1 MQRQTRNAMLI
12 LGGLSVTAG
21 LVAYWFATAYK
32 RVPPI
37 RAIGPN
43 RKDSDNAAALPPA
56 AAENISDPAVDVVGA
71 DEEDNAASRRL
82 VAQGRGVMPAGRFDS
97 LLSDG
102 FVLTDSSAQRFLSS
116 LPPNGRPYGPEFLKV
131 FSETKV
137 SPYLLAAIIKRE
149 TDFGKTA
156 ACGTKGPACTNS
168 IGMLG
173 LGQLN
178 PKYAGWVKSKLPNG
192 RPMWTVP
199 YFNLRRSA
207 EMLKEMTGYVKAL
220 VPVEGEQLLL
230 GAVSGYN
237 GGQGLVSKAYK
248 AGRRLDAYT
257 DGGDYGT
264 AVLAYRQALKG
275 GNV

>member
-1 MQRQTRNAMLI
+1 MDKQTRIALI
-12 LGGLSVTAG
+12 AVGGMTLTAG
-21 LVAYWFATAYK
+21 VLAYWFATAYK

-37 RAIGPN
+37 RQLPSN
-43 RKDSDNAAALPPA
+43 RPDDSNAAALPPSA
-56 AAENISDPAVDVVGA
+56 VETINDPAVDVIGA
-71 DEEDNAASRRL
+71 SEEDDAASRRL
-82 VAQGRGVMPAGRFDS
+82 VAQGRGIMPAGRFDD

-102 FVLTDSSAQRFLSS
+102 FTLSDSTASRFLNN
-116 LPPNGRPYGPEFLKV
+116 LPPNGRVYGPEFLKV
-131 FSETKV
+131 FKETRV

-149 TDFGKTA
+149 TDFGKTP

-220 VPVEGEQLLL
+220 VPVDGQQLLL

-264 AVLAYRQALKG
+264 FVLDYMQRMKG

>member
-1 MQRQTRNAMLI
+1 MDRQTKNALLI
-12 LGGLSVTAG
+12 FGGLSVTAG
-21 LVAYWFATAYK
+21 LVAYWFATSYK
-32 RVPPI
+32 RVPKI
-37 RAIGPN
+37 ASVGN
-43 RKDSDNAAALPPA
+43 RLDSSNAAALPPA
-56 AAENISDPAVDVVGA
+56 SVENIHDPAVDVIGA
-71 DEEDNAASRRL
+71 SEEDNAASRRL
-82 VAQGRGVMPAGRFDS
+82 VSQGRGVMPASRFDP

-102 FVLTDSSAQRFLSS
+102 FALTDSSASAFLNS
-116 LPPNGRPYGPEFLKV
+116 LPANGRVYGPEFLKV
-131 FSETKV
+131 FKETKV

-156 ACGTKGPACTNS
+156 ACGTNGPACTNS

-199 YFNLRRSA
+199 YFNIRRAA
-207 EMLKEMTGYVKAL
+207 EMLKDMAGYVRSL
-220 VPVEGEQLLL
+220 VPVDGQQLLL

-237 GGQGLVSKAYK
+237 GGQGTVKKAYD
-248 AGRRLDAYT
+248 AGLRLDAYT
-257 DGGDYGT
+257 DGGDYGRF
-264 AVLAYRQALKG
+264 VLAYARQLKA